1 MPVHAAGSGDTA
13 PRRGSLEREPRFRLW
28 GAFRPA
34 CQRLAGVPETKPPPA
49 PAAQGHAVS
58 FDGLPHAERFASLL
72 ARREAL
78 IADGATG
85 TNLFER
91 GLETGDAPEL
101 WNLDRSDLILD
112 HHRAMI
118 DAGADILLT
127 NSFGGN
133 RLRLAL
139 HGAAARA
146 GEINRAAARLARRA
160 ADAAG
165 RPVLVAGS
173 MGPTGA
179 LMAPLGPLTWRE
191 AFEVFDQQAAD
202 LAAGGADIVWIE
214 TMSSKEEAAAA
225 IQGAARGT
233 LRQTGTAALPLV
245 CTMTFDTNGRTMMGV
260 TPQEAAVFFAANR
273 PPLAACGAN
282 CGNGFGE
289 LVAAVAAMAAAGDGP
304 VLVAK
309 ANCGVPYYTE
319 GGIRYSGTPQ
329 AMQTYGRLA
338 RDAGARIVG
347 GCCGATP
354 GHIAALAAALAD
366 HRPRDRP
373 SLEEIE
379 AALGLARAAA
389 ARGEGRPR
397 HRRRRDGRR

>member
-1 MPVHAAGSGDTA
+1 M
-13 PRRGSLEREPRFRLW
+13 
-28 GAFRPA
+28 
-34 CQRLAGVPETKPPPA
+34 
-49 PAAQGHAVS
+49 S
-58 FDGLPHAERFASLL
+58 FDELPYAERFASLL

-101 WNLDRSDLILD
+101 WNLDRPDHILD

-118 DAGADILLT
+118 DAGADVLLT

-139 HGAAARA
+139 HGAGARA
-146 GEINRAAARLARRA
+146 DEINRAAARLARRA

-179 LMAPLGPLTWRE
+179 LMAPLGPLTRSE
-191 AFEVFDQQAAD
+191 ALEVFAQQAAA
-202 LAAGGADIVWIE
+202 LAAGGADVVWIE

-225 IQGAARGT
+225 IQGAAQGT
-233 LRQTGTAALPLV
+233 LAGTGKAALPLI

-260 TPQEAAVFFAANR
+260 TPQDAAAFFAASR

-289 LVAAVAAMAAAGDGP
+289 LVAAVAAMGAAGKGQ

-309 ANCGVPYYTE
+309 ANCGVPCYTE

-354 GHIAALAAALAD
+354 GHIEALAAALAD
-366 HRPRDRP
+366 HHPRDRP

-379 AALGLARAAA
+379 AALGLERAAA
-389 ARGEGRPR
+389 AQGEVRPR
-397 HRRRRDGRR
+397 HRRRQGGRR